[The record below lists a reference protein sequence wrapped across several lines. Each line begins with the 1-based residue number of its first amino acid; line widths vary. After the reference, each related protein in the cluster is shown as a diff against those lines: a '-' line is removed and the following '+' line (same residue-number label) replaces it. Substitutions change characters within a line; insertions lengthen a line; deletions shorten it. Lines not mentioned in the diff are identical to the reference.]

1 MIFMPERFAVKLAI
15 ITGLLVMI
23 IMTGCTAA
31 GGLAAGKNATPPDPE
46 TGIRTWVAAVNA
58 HDVTALYYLA
68 PDELQ
73 KQVTLDQFTSANT
86 NNTFLTGDRFI
97 TGYEILN
104 KTSNAST
111 ANIKAVILLRQTS
124 ADNSSET
131 ITIPVYL
138 NYQEWFEDGEWKVW
152 TVPWS

>member
-1 MIFMPERFAVKLAI
+1 MQKRFVAPFAI
-15 ITGLLVMI
+15 MAGLLVLI
-23 IMTGCTAA
+23 IMSGCTAA
-31 GGLAAGKNATPPDPE
+31 GGQAAGKNMTPPDSE
-46 TGIRTWVAAVNA
+46 TGIKTWIAAVNA
-58 HDVTALYYLA
+58 RDVTALYYLA
-68 PDELQ
+68 PGGLRE
-73 KQVTLDQFTSANT
+73 QVTLDQFTSANT

-131 ITIPVYL
+131 VTIPVYL
-138 NYQEWFEDGEWKVW
+138 NFEEWFEDGEWRVW
-152 TVPWS
+152 TIPWS